1 MYIIDTD
8 GQITMIR
15 GDTVEFDIVV
25 QQLDAQ
31 GNITEYTLE
40 EGDVLT
46 FTVKKNT
53 KTKESLIQKQG
64 VHITILPEDTQDLD
78 YKTYKYDV
86 QLTMADGK
94 VDTIIPPSNFVIKD
108 EVTW

>member
-1 MYIIDTD
+1 
-8 GQITMIR
+8 MIR
-15 GDTVEFDIVV
+15 GDTVEFNIIV
-25 QQLDAQ
+25 QQLDEN
-31 GNITEYTLE
+31 GNISEYTLE

-53 KTKESLIQKQG
+53 KTKEPLIQKTG

-86 QLTMADGK
+86 QLTMANGT
-94 VDTIIPPSNFVIKD
+94 VDTIIPPSDFIVQD